1 MTEQE
6 LVSEEKKPISHKNK
20 RFNFTPELKQYII
33 KSRICEDKRFS
44 LPTPE
49 NLFELFNLNIIKDQ
63 IYYDIE
69 KYKSHFK
76 KENDEEILD
85 FTNIQHIL
93 NNKVLNSVLFFLGAI
108 NIENDIYQ
116 FDDVEEEED
125 EIKEPI
131 PEENLFENSQNY
143 TQYLQNNINLLTRN
157 IAFMDISYTIKSLEE
172 IGVNIFPENRNTLY
186 RQIKDKVMSLP
197 ENKILVLITPS
208 NNFYVKTEKNAINGI
223 NYDFKIN
230 NITKLFLNSEFIKKF
245 IIKIANHPRCHF
257 GLLSSMI
264 QKNLKTANS
273 GIYTIYSTIYPKHY
287 TLIDQRSH
295 DGIDLDKKGVIPKFY
310 RNLELIL
317 KHVRTKDKLFCFNNT
332 NVLIIESKDYK
343 INTSDKPE
351 STRLN
356 TLQVSVFN
364 EELLGKPNNER
375 KRILLEKGDKL
386 INYVYELLENCP
398 NDVRDYLVVHPFE

>member
-1 MTEQE
+1 M
-6 LVSEEKKPISHKNK
+6 
-20 RFNFTPELKQYII
+20 FNFTPNLKEYLI
-33 KSRICEDKRFS
+33 KSRVAEDKKFY

-49 NLFELFNLNIIKDQ
+49 NLFELFNLNVIKDQ

>member
-1 MTEQE
+1 M
-6 LVSEEKKPISHKNK
+6 SESKK
-20 RFNFTPELKQYII
+20 RFNFTPNLKEYLI
-33 KSRICEDKRFS
+33 KSRVAEDKKFY

-49 NLFELFNLNIIKDQ
+49 NLFELFNLNVIKDQ

-69 KYKSHFK
+69 KYKSHLK

>member
-1 MTEQE
+1 MTEA
-6 LVSEEKKPISHKNK
+6 KK
-20 RFNFTPELKQYII
+20 RFNFTPNLKEYLI
-33 KSRICEDKRFS
+33 KSRVAEDKKFY

-49 NLFELFNLNIIKDQ
+49 NLFELFNLNVIKDQ

-69 KYKSHFK
+69 KYKSHLK
-76 KENDEEILD
+76 KENDEEIID

-116 FDDVEEEED
+116 FDYVEEEED

-310 RNLELIL
+310 RNL
-317 KHVRTKDKLFCFNNT
+317 
-332 NVLIIESKDYK
+332 
-343 INTSDKPE
+343 
-351 STRLN
+351 
-356 TLQVSVFN
+356 
-364 EELLGKPNNER
+364 
-375 KRILLEKGDKL
+375 
-386 INYVYELLENCP
+386 
-398 NDVRDYLVVHPFE
+398 